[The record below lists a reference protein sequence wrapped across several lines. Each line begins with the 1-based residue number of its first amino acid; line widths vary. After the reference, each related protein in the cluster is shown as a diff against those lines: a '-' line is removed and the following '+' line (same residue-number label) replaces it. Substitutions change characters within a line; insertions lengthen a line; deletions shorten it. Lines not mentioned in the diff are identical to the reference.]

1 MTDTLFDHFLVI
13 GLTTEALVTLED
25 EDGYQGNA
33 ERYMPGI
40 VDALHAKES
49 SSTSKLPPHLHI
61 CCLPGGV
68 QIFPPGTPPEQM
80 TPRVYSLVLTD
91 ETGGRLY
98 TSVLCFTEEVPA
110 CVVSRHSALMGCRAS
125 KAVALLC
132 RHPYLTTM
140 EQVLRT
146 LYASAFC
153 VGMSSAVGDAVTH
166 LLRVPSPARLN
177 SQRRV
182 LLRCSHYS
190 LLTRA
195 AEGIRQLLF
204 PLRQPHVYIP
214 VLPYALVD
222 YLDAPTPF
230 LMGLHPLV
238 QLDPGLLSQLVVVD
252 LDSLLAR
259 PLLEQL
265 LQTLTFFAFLDEF
278 GGQGCDPYAWFTTG
292 CVAFRVLARLARQR
306 RTASIVRAGLR
317 LSSPPADEKPAVV
330 LVAKCPAALLQPT
343 KPVVH
348 RMIHSATP
356 GPCTTSAPMQQPAQV
371 AHAPG
376 QQQQRHGLALC
387 ARRRVFPPLF
397 VSDEPPGG
405 EAGRPLHRFG
415 GGCAR
420 RRSASISR
428 SKSLGGQLSESKH
441 NRLHEPSSS
450 NEEDAADAR
459 PPFRQ
464 DSPRASK
471 GGPKRGS
478 VMHHTG
484 SSGGI
489 APPPGAP
496 DSSNRRG
503 PLITSGNIDPDL
515 LMQQFW
521 ALSQVLNH
529 GSLVSAAATPA
540 APSGGGGRCGIS
552 NGGGGGGSSSSAHPA
567 GLHSP
572 FSSKVVVVP
581 PAAAAPAAQPPAV
594 TQRRKPPQ
602 QPAAAPAAQPPGAQR
617 VQLAL
622 QPAGEALPP
631 RRLPAAPAAL
641 DGRAWVW
648 AGAGAGLGGLVWGT
662 AEASRQPRLQ
672 TLCGCAGSCSAS
684 SSYNGDTL
692 WPPFPAPS
700 TARPPPH
707 TQGGSP
713 GHRDALPPGNP
724 SDNPTGANG
733 IFLVGKLR
741 EEVNSSPHPPPVL
754 DPPSSSSCSSSS
766 YTTTGHPHPQSPP
779 APAPAPAPAPT
790 QPGAG
795 PASAT
800 GAPHPG
806 VKGAGGQ
813 GQRGCQRAVSA
824 AACDVLAE
832 LVEQVRAG
840 VECVHATTI
849 QHQTVRS
856 LDPSDIATEVG
867 REQNTLH
874 AGGPP
879 CAACRTRPTASHVGA
894 GPLRRGAPPDPACAR
909 RPHARRGELVLLAAV
924 RREDF
929 GTVLSTLEVAMCFY
943 CHDGCGGKA
952 RVLHKL
958 SRCPVLY
965 TSWLW
970 SGAFAAALN
979 LAPHMTDAAIAAAAA
994 VPAAVP
1000 FSIVTVTNTPS
1011 PGFLT
1016 PHKLS
1021 PSDSGLP
1028 HMRPTGHA
1036 CAAPHNLLAIAA
1048 ATATAADPDDPNADP
1063 LPCGQLFSPV
1073 YIQNTVAASATR
1085 VWFEHPSPP
1094 PAAEPSGSGSGSGS
1108 GAGAGPSPARRRA
1121 ALPSSCSTSAP
1132 SATADTPVLNELQL
1146 QQRVSH
1152 MEQGGVALGDL
1163 AVYMMHLGLPEGSC
1177 WQLLA
1182 RLAAQALPEHP
1193 QMPGS
1198 MGLQSQTS
1206 SSLADTCRPPF
1217 DTRMAMKRHM
1227 ALANNTLQ
1235 TAVSAPLPRSPQQQ
1249 QQQQQ
1254 QHPPPS
1260 PTPPQPLQP
1269 GVTSHSDV
1277 QRSDSVRVQH
1287 NSENHV
1293 PPRAG
1298 IKNTEVDS
1306 RAGGGIGGRG
1316 GDAGMHATGA
1326 TAQPRSEV
1334 EEAVTLDVDTSQQG
1348 TVHHSEPD
1356 PLTEGQRPPPVSSAR
1371 EHASTAG
1378 AQEQG
1383 EEHSPTAPP
1392 ARGQDAMTVQPTAT
1406 ATRLG
1411 VSRALSVPVHR
1422 GAAAAAAPRG
1432 SVNGRPATAART
1444 SSGGVATTTAAAAFG
1459 AKPAL
1464 LPRTRLSSAALASRA
1479 MPGPSGN
1486 QSQAPS
1492 TVGRG
1497 SSNGSVLSGATT
1509 GWDATPHGAKSAPQL
1524 FIAAA
1529 SAVAGAFSGGGGG
1542 DAGRLHPVCVVPLPM
1557 MSSGS
1562 SVSAILLSGDS
1573 TSAAVAGPMA
1583 PVVTPSL
1590 AAVNTNPHNNKLH
1603 GGGGGS
1609 GRERESMQQHGVL
1622 LLDVANGRVV
1632 SRLQPAQ
1639 GGRITKLCYSPA
1651 GSMILSASS
1660 DGSARL
1666 WDVRQR
1672 SARMTTACTIESGQG
1687 GISSLLMDLSRSWV
1701 VTGGWDGGTCA
1712 WDLRKPTVPTMVYQ
1726 GHQGWVTHLSLLHHD
1741 NHLRLLTAST
1751 DWTAAVHDADSGARG
1766 LSWLDTPHPSPQC
1779 TLWLSPN
1786 LAPWKPLQA
1795 GQAPE
1800 IITTA
1805 WDGSLAVW
1813 SLDTGACLQQH
1824 HAHGSAVCMLA
1835 KYAEDRWVT
1844 AAEDNTVRLWRGNR
1858 QDRTAGQGQGSRGSL
1873 ALGAVT
1879 PCSVLDAEARVV
1891 VSGSTSG
1898 AVCAWSVKALEG
1910 SD

>member
-177 SQRRV
+177 SQVDFELEGRPFSCSPPSEVGGLPLDELSLRPLLEALSVPNVLLLFLAVLLERRV

-214 VLPYALVD
+214 VLPYTLVD

-230 LMGLHPLV
+230 LMGLHPSV

-252 LDSLLAR
+252 LDRDTVLNTQDLAGCLTHPAVVRLRHRLLQLLQPSTCVGDSVQLPTDGHDPWDVHLGRMSTAGWGPCSDHLVRRLFLQLHSHLLKGYSHHVSFSASVGELSGRSQHQRPRIIFDSATFLQTSVRADGLLAR

-292 CVAFRVLARLARQR
+292 CVAFRWWLPQGAGAVGPSETHSIHRQGG
-306 RTASIVRAGLR
+306 AEAVV
-317 LSSPPADEKPAVV
+317 PPADEKPAVV

-631 RRLPAAPAAL
+631 SAPA
-641 DGRAWVW
+641 
-648 AGAGAGLGGLVWGT
+648 
-662 AEASRQPRLQ
+662 
-672 TLCGCAGSCSAS
+672 CSAS
-684 SSYNGDTL
+684 SSGWTGVGVGGGGGGAGRAGVGNGGGVQA
-692 WPPFPAPS
+692 APVADPLRLCRQLLS
-700 TARPPPH
+700 I
-707 TQGGSP
+707 Q
-713 GHRDALPPGNP
+713 
-724 SDNPTGANG
+724 TGANG

-856 LDPSDIATEVG
+856 LDPSDIATE
-867 REQNTLH
+867 
-874 AGGPP
+874 
-879 CAACRTRPTASHVGA
+879 
-894 GPLRRGAPPDPACAR
+894 
-909 RPHARRGELVLLAAV
+909 VLLAAV

-1073 YIQNTVAASATR
+1073 YIQNTGPPPPSHSQPPLPASSTRPPLAQTSINPPPPAVVTTSAAQPTTIPAVAASATR

-1193 QMPGS
+1193 QMPG
-1198 MGLQSQTS
+1198 
-1206 SSLADTCRPPF
+1206 
-1217 DTRMAMKRHM
+1217 
-1227 ALANNTLQ
+1227 
-1235 TAVSAPLPRSPQQQ
+1235 
-1249 QQQQQ
+1249 
-1254 QHPPPS
+1254 
-1260 PTPPQPLQP
+1260 
-1269 GVTSHSDV
+1269 
-1277 QRSDSVRVQH
+1277 
-1287 NSENHV
+1287 
-1293 PPRAG
+1293 
-1298 IKNTEVDS
+1298 
-1306 RAGGGIGGRG
+1306 
-1316 GDAGMHATGA
+1316 
-1326 TAQPRSEV
+1326 
-1334 EEAVTLDVDTSQQG
+1334 
-1348 TVHHSEPD
+1348 
-1356 PLTEGQRPPPVSSAR
+1356 
-1371 EHASTAG
+1371 EH
-1378 AQEQG
+1378 
-1383 EEHSPTAPP
+1383 
-1392 ARGQDAMTVQPTAT
+1392 
-1406 ATRLG
+1406 
-1411 VSRALSVPVHR
+1411 
-1422 GAAAAAAPRG
+1422 
-1432 SVNGRPATAART
+1432 
-1444 SSGGVATTTAAAAFG
+1444 
-1459 AKPAL
+1459 
-1464 LPRTRLSSAALASRA
+1464 
-1479 MPGPSGN
+1479 
-1486 QSQAPS
+1486 
-1492 TVGRG
+1492 
-1497 SSNGSVLSGATT
+1497 
-1509 GWDATPHGAKSAPQL
+1509 
-1524 FIAAA
+1524 
-1529 SAVAGAFSGGGGG
+1529 
-1542 DAGRLHPVCVVPLPM
+1542 
-1557 MSSGS
+1557 
-1562 SVSAILLSGDS
+1562 
-1573 TSAAVAGPMA
+1573 
-1583 PVVTPSL
+1583 
-1590 AAVNTNPHNNKLH
+1590 
-1603 GGGGGS
+1603 
-1609 GRERESMQQHGVL
+1609 
-1622 LLDVANGRVV
+1622 
-1632 SRLQPAQ
+1632 
-1639 GGRITKLCYSPA
+1639 
-1651 GSMILSASS
+1651 
-1660 DGSARL
+1660 
-1666 WDVRQR
+1666 
-1672 SARMTTACTIESGQG
+1672 
-1687 GISSLLMDLSRSWV
+1687 
-1701 VTGGWDGGTCA
+1701 
-1712 WDLRKPTVPTMVYQ
+1712 
-1726 GHQGWVTHLSLLHHD
+1726 
-1741 NHLRLLTAST
+1741 
-1751 DWTAAVHDADSGARG
+1751 
-1766 LSWLDTPHPSPQC
+1766 
-1779 TLWLSPN
+1779 
-1786 LAPWKPLQA
+1786 
-1795 GQAPE
+1795 
-1800 IITTA
+1800 
-1805 WDGSLAVW
+1805 
-1813 SLDTGACLQQH
+1813 
-1824 HAHGSAVCMLA
+1824 
-1835 KYAEDRWVT
+1835 
-1844 AAEDNTVRLWRGNR
+1844 
-1858 QDRTAGQGQGSRGSL
+1858 
-1873 ALGAVT
+1873 
-1879 PCSVLDAEARVV
+1879 
-1891 VSGSTSG
+1891 
-1898 AVCAWSVKALEG
+1898 
-1910 SD
+1910 